1 MSFAGWLKRV
11 PWSIVLPSLFLVGTG
26 WLALHRA
33 EALAGGSGALL
44 RRQMFFS
51 ALAIFAAIAVA
62 VPNYRVLRRWSYGLF
77 AASNV
82 LLLTVFF
89 FAPVNSAHRWIP
101 LGLVKFQPSE
111 FAKIAF
117 VLAMAQYLM
126 YRENYRQLRGLV
138 VPLMIT
144 MIPMLL
150 ILKEPDLGMAMV
162 FLPVLF
168 VMLFAAGARRIDLI
182 GVVALGLLALPFLW
196 MQMDPNQKLRIVAL
210 FDQPP
215 PGSVPSKEAY
225 HLYQAKQIR
234 AMGGLW
240 GSYWSGS
247 LSDDP
252 ADYRLPESENDFI
265 ICVLGERFGL
275 PGLAVVLGLF
285 CVLVWRATVVANATL
300 EPFGRLAAIGIAT
313 LLAIEVLINTGMS
326 VGLMPITGLSLPF
339 LSYGGSNLL
348 AHAVAIGLLINI
360 GMRPGYEVGGEPFR
374 YIQS

>member
-1 MSFAGWLKRV
+1 
-11 PWSIVLPSLFLVGTG
+11 
-26 WLALHRA
+26 
-33 EALAGGSGALL
+33 
-44 RRQMFFS
+44 
-51 ALAIFAAIAVA
+51 
-62 VPNYRVLRRWSYGLF
+62 
-77 AASNV
+77 
-82 LLLTVFF
+82 
-89 FAPVNSAHRWIP
+89 
-101 LGLVKFQPSE
+101 
-111 FAKIAF
+111 
-117 VLAMAQYLM
+117 
-126 YRENYRQLRGLV
+126 
-138 VPLMIT
+138 
-144 MIPMLL
+144 
-150 ILKEPDLGMAMV
+150 
-162 FLPVLF
+162 
-168 VMLFAAGARRIDLI
+168 
-182 GVVALGLLALPFLW
+182 
-196 MQMDPNQKLRIVAL
+196 
-210 FDQPP
+210 
-215 PGSVPSKEAY
+215 VPSKEAY